1 MRVCCLR
8 VGLMEERA
16 VVVGGVQKGC
26 SVILLLLLLLCPVW
40 SRKRPTRNSKKSVA
54 YSTFTG

>member
-1 MRVCCLR
+1 
-8 VGLMEERA
+8 MEERA